1 MKIQLKRSDVLSSG
15 SAKKPTAS
23 QMEYGELAVNYN
35 ESDPA
40 IFIKD
45 STGKIIR
52 IAGTGNIGNIEIPT
66 LDGGNHQ
73 SGTLDDRYVEI
84 SGDTMTGNLTLGE
97 QKINLNASDG
107 SAALTGNLTL
117 GEQKINLNASDG
129 SAAFVGK
136 VTSSQT
142 VANDSSAT
150 LTTKGY
156 VESLTSNAETFVKWD
171 ENTEKQTLVPSTI
184 ANKVGIGQEN
194 PVEKLDVNGSVK
206 VSSRVYYTT
215 GLTADEEDSDMFL
228 ANKSYVD
235 AGDHWNETENKL
247 TPKNTS
253 AKVGIGT
260 DSPSYTLDVNG
271 DLAASNFR
279 IDLLPTL
286 PN

>member
-84 SGDTMTGNLTLGE
+84 SGDTM
-97 QKINLNASDG
+97 
-107 SAALTGNLTL
+107 TGNLTL